1 MSNENF
7 CFICYE
13 FKMNKE
19 RKPKELIKQ
28 KLYIKTCECNGLI
41 HNECLETWFKI
52 SGKCPICRE
61 FMLSKNKL
69 VALIVSQP
77 ANTVAV
83 AVQPVNHGIR
93 MRIYCYI
100 QRKWNKIATYINIIF
115 LLYMALAFC
124 NSVYSKST
132 HTDMV

>member
-1 MSNENF
+1 MSNEIF

-13 FKMNKE
+13 FKINKE

-41 HNECLETWFKI
+41 HNECLETWFKM

-77 ANTVAV
+77 VNAV
-83 AVQPVNHGIR
+83 AVQPVNQGIR

-100 QRKWNKIATYINIIF
+100 QRKWHKIASYINIIF
-115 LLYMALAFC
+115 LLYMALLFY
-124 NSVYSKST
+124 NSVYSKT
-132 HTDMV
+132 HTDMI